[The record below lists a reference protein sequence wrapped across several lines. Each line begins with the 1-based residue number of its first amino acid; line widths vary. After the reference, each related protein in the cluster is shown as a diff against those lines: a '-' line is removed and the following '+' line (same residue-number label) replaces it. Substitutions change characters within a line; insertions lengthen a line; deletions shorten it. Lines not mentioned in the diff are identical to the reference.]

1 MFTVI
6 HIPSNH
12 PMGEFETTQAARQWI
27 RMGDADEWH
36 EFKVLDENG
45 QEVQLRFM
53 DAPRR

>member
-45 QEVQLRFM
+45 QEVQLPFM